1 MGIAA
6 AQIGFDHEAGEDVR
20 VAGGEAGGFEGPLD
34 ECRQRSRLN
43 SWNIGA
49 TLRLLLCGGLL
60 GHFPSERIL
69 SAAMSSRSKAD
80 YNSILRRHRPQISAW
95 PRGHC

>member
-20 VAGGEAGGFEGPLD
+20 VACEEAGGFEGPLD

-43 SWNIGA
+43 AWNIGA
-49 TLRLLLCGGLL
+49 TLLVACC
-60 GHFPSERIL
+60 
-69 SAAMSSRSKAD
+69 AAVCWAISPPTYSVCR
-80 YNSILRRHRPQISAW
+80 YVISIE
-95 PRGHC
+95 G